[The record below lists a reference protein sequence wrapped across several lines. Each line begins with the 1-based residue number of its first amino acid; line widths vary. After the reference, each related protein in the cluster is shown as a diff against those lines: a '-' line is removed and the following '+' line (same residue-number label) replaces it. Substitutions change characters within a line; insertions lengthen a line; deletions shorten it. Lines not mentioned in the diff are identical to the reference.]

1 MAVGRQDYQAG
12 VVPIK
17 SGYSLNQTPY
27 VNRDGKSINPGLT
40 ADFCRYTPSVGYQLV
55 VTGLRVTTSTPII
68 NLCYVL
74 IGASIFYGYYWD
86 LLLIDNYPDSG
97 SIIVKAG
104 ETIKLTISNAD
115 ANQKWFEAMLI
126 GVLEQIES

>member
-27 VNRDGKSINPGLT
+27 VDRDGQTITNGGT
-40 ADFCRYTPSVGYQLV
+40 ANFCSYTVPVGYQLV
-55 VTGLRVTTSTPII
+55 VTGIRVSTSKPII
-68 NLCYVL
+68 NTCYML
-74 IGASIFYGYYWD
+74 IDAAIFYGYYWD

-97 SIIVKAG
+97 SIIVDAG
-104 ETIKLTISNAD
+104 ETIKLQVSNAD
-115 ANQKWFEAMLI
+115 AMNKWFEAMLI
-126 GVLEQIES
+126 GVIEQIES